1 MNLITY
7 VIFAVACFLLAT
19 INAFLN
25 DREKTSGMVFCIVT
39 PLAFLLF
46 AIVCGNLSTTYNSL
60 YLTITL
66 AIAFYLAIEGCLYKN
81 TTGVV
86 LRGILSISS
95 LTMLICGSISLA
107 PFTIFGLV
115 GGFLFG
121 AGFGFTVFMMGNHID
136 MTKKV
141 ISFVEFLFSGAIL
154 GCSISSVIASTHT
167 ISAILYLIGAILM
180 FIRYILRAYFEH
192 ASVFRVITKIIFG
205 LAMISIISAI
215 YFF

>member
-7 VIFAVACFLLAT
+7 IILAVACFLLAT
-19 INAFLN
+19 INAFFN
-25 DREKTSGMVFCIVT
+25 DREKTSGMIFCIVT

-66 AIAFYLAIEGCLYKN
+66 AIAFYLAIEACLYKN
-81 TTGVV
+81 TAGVI

-121 AGFGFTVFMMGNHID
+121 AGFGFTVFMIGKQKQLTSKI
-136 MTKKV
+136 

-167 ISAILYLIGAILM
+167 ISAILYLVGASLM
-180 FIRYILRAYFEH
+180 FIKYIMRAYFEH
-192 ASVFRVITKIIFG
+192 ASVFRIITKIVFG